1 MPEINGHQLARLFRA
16 EFGFEALRL
25 VAITAWGRNE
35 DRAASRQAGFD
46 AHVQKPAEID
56 IIDSI
61 IKTVFEAPQK
71 PRPLNRGLDKGA
83 A

>member
-1 MPEINGHQLARLFRA
+1 MPEIDGYQLARLLRA

-25 VAITAWGRNE
+25 VAMTAWGRSE

-46 AHVQKPAEID
+46 AHVQKPAELD

-61 IKTVFEAPQK
+61 IKTVLGGPEK
-71 PRPLNRGLDKGA
+71 PRPLNRGVK
-83 A
+83 

>member
-1 MPEINGHQLARLFRA
+1 M
-16 EFGFEALRL
+16 
-25 VAITAWGRNE
+25 GRNE

-46 AHVQKPAEID
+46 AHVQKPAEVD

-61 IKTVFEAPQK
+61 IKTVFGGLDK
-71 PRPLNRGLDKGA
+71 PRPLNRGVNKDA